1 MIKKNLIKRT
11 NNRKLN
17 EKMES
22 KRQSTNNSDQS
33 VGPDFPEAC
42 QPSESLVLCEK
53 KAQKYN
59 GFKNLI

>member
-1 MIKKNLIKRT
+1 
-11 NNRKLN
+11 
-17 EKMES
+17 MES

-33 VGPDFPEAC
+33 VGPDFPEAS